1 MNYKRIFILAAILG
15 LMTYGIL
22 SWIKKPEI
30 KNIDSQGANIIA
42 FGDSLVYGVGASSRG
57 DTDMFSLVSKS
68 LGVNIINK
76 GVSGNTTVDG
86 LARLERDVLTQDPK
100 IVLVL
105 LGGNDYLQKV
115 STTTTFSNLREI
127 IQQIQDRGSAVVLVG
142 VRGGVFVDR
151 FEEDYERLSKEM
163 HTGYIKNILD
173 GIITNRKL
181 MSDSVHPNDRGYEI
195 IALRVTPILRAIL
208 EERGEI

>member
-127 IQQIQDRGSAVVLVG
+127 IQQSQDRGSAVVLVG